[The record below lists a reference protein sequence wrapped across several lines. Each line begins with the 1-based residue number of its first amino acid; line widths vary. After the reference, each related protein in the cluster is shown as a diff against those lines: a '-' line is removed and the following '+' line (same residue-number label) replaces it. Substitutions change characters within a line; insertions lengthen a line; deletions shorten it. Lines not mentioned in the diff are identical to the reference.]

1 MRTENSVSI
10 ERIRRT
16 LPNIPTSPG
25 VYIMKDAE
33 DRTIYVGKAKNL
45 RNRVRSYFSG
55 EKDPKTAVLVGRVDA
70 IETVVTRN
78 EYEALLL
85 ENNLIKKWNPRYNI
99 NLKDGKTYPVIRVT
113 NEDYPRVFKTRSMI
127 QDGSVYFGPFTNVRH
142 IDTYLELIER
152 IYPLRKCRGPIK
164 KREHPC
170 LYYHLGR
177 CAAVC
182 AGKTDKKEYDRRVA
196 GIKKMLSGETTDLRA
211 DLQSRMEQAA
221 ANMQYERAAE
231 YRDTIRA
238 LDSVEAEQQVVDFDP
253 ETRDYVGYAS
263 HEQLGTFVVF
273 QMRAGKLLS
282 SDMFRTDVFDTEVED
297 LTQFIVRYYEA
308 KKSVP
313 ARLFVPVPV
322 DEETLQAFFRDAHGA
337 EVRIA
342 LPEETRDRS
351 IINMAR
357 ENARQDIEKRIRER
371 GNVPALEELARVL
384 ELPNVP
390 LRIEGF
396 DIAHV
401 GGKHPVASMVSFL
414 NGIPNKAE
422 YRRYHVRGLEGKIDD
437 YEAMR
442 EIVARRYTR
451 VLNERK
457 DRPDLIVVDGGKG
470 QVAAVK
476 EILNSLGLDD
486 TPLLGLAKQNEEIF
500 LPARAEP
507 VNLPEGSPPLR
518 LLQHVRDESHR
529 FATSFRARMQQKEI
543 SASTLERVP
552 GIGPKRSKQILQAFG
567 GLETVAETPP
577 DMIAKT
583 VGITEE
589 KARQVRTVARAGL
602 EEAAEE
608 ASSREGSDEEVLD
621 QEGSDQETDEATR
634 GPGAERSDDPGD
646 SGGTAI
652 S

>member
-1 MRTENSVSI
+1 MVNENSATI
-10 ERIRRT
+10 ERIRSS
-16 LPNIPTSPG
+16 LPNIATSPG
-25 VYIMKDAE
+25 VYIMKDA
-33 DRTIYVGKAKNL
+33 DGRVIYVGKAKNL

-55 EKDPKTAVLVGRVDA
+55 DKDPKTAVLVSRVDT

-113 NEDYPRVFKTRSMI
+113 NEAYPRVFKTRTMV
-127 QDGSVYFGPFTNVRH
+127 QDGSSYYGPFTNVGH
-142 IDTYLELIER
+142 IETYLELIER

-164 KREHPC
+164 ARAHPC

-182 AGKTDKKEYDRRVA
+182 AGMTGKETYDKRVA
-196 GIKKMLSGETTDLRA
+196 GVKKLLSGETAEIRKDI
-211 DLQSRMEQAA
+211 QKRMEKAA
-221 ANMQYERAAE
+221 QQQEYERAAE
-231 YRDTIRA
+231 YRDIIRA

-253 ETRDYVGYAS
+253 ETRDYVGFAS

-282 SDMFRTDVFDTEVED
+282 SDTFRSDVFDSDAED
-297 LTQFIVRYYEA
+297 LAQFVVQYYEA

-313 ARLFVPVPV
+313 SRLYLPIQV
-322 DEETLQAFFRDAHGA
+322 DVDTLRTFFAETHGA
-337 EVRIA
+337 DVSIS
-342 LPEETRDRS
+342 LPEERRDQS
-351 IINMAR
+351 IINMAM

-384 ELPNVP
+384 ELPGVP

-422 YRRYHVRGLEGKIDD
+422 YRRYHVKGLEGRIDD
-437 YEAMR
+437 FDAMR
-442 EIVARRYTR
+442 EVVARRYTR
-451 VLNERK
+451 VLNERR
-457 DRPDLIVVDGGKG
+457 DRPDLILVDGGKG
-470 QVAAVK
+470 QVSATK
-476 EILNSLGLDD
+476 EILDSLGLEN
-486 TPLLGLAKQNEEIF
+486 TPILGLAKKNEEIF
-500 LPARAEP
+500 LPSRNEP
-507 VNLPEGSPPLR
+507 VTLPEGSPPLR
-518 LLQHVRDESHR
+518 LLQHVRDEAHR
-529 FATSFRARMQQKEI
+529 FATSFRSRMQQKEI
-543 SASTLERVP
+543 SVSTLERVP
-552 GIGPKRSKQILQAFG
+552 GIGNKRSRRILQAFG

-583 VGITEE
+583 VGIPEE
-589 KARQVRTVARAGL
+589 KARQVKAVAQAGV
-602 EEAAEE
+602 EEAAE
-608 ASSREGSDEEVLD
+608 AGDDPDQDPD
-621 QEGSDQETDEATR
+621 QEATDET
-634 GPGAERSDDPGD
+634 ESD
-646 SGGTAI
+646 GGEAI

>member
-1 MRTENSVSI
+1 
-10 ERIRRT
+10 
-16 LPNIPTSPG
+16 
-25 VYIMKDAE
+25 MKDAD

-55 EKDPKTAVLVGRVDA
+55 EKDPKTSLLVARVND
-70 IETVVTRN
+70 IETLVTRN

-113 NEDYPRVFKTRSMI
+113 NEEYPRVFKTRSMI
-127 QDGSVYFGPFTNVRH
+127 QDGSIYFGPFTNVGH

-152 IYPLRKCRGPIK
+152 IYPLRKCRRPVK

-182 AGKTDKKEYDRRVA
+182 AGKTDKEEYDRRVE
-196 GIKKMLSGETTDLRA
+196 GIKKLLSGKTADLRR
-211 DLQSRMEQAA
+211 DLQQKMERAA
-221 ANMQYERAAE
+221 AEMQYERAAE

-238 LDSVEAEQQVVDFDP
+238 LDSVETEQQVVDFDP

-282 SDMFRTDVFDTEVED
+282 SDMFRSDVFDTDVED

-313 ARLFVPVPV
+313 ARLFVPVQV
-322 DEETLQAFFRDAHGA
+322 DHETLQTFFRDTHDA
-337 EVRIA
+337 EVQIT
-342 LPEETRDRS
+342 LPQEKRDQS
-351 IINMAR
+351 IINMVK

-371 GNVPALEELARVL
+371 GNLPALEELTRVL
-384 ELPNVP
+384 ELARVP

-437 YEAMR
+437 FEAMR
-442 EIVARRYTR
+442 EVIARRYTR
-451 VLNERK
+451 ILNEKK
-457 DRPDLIVVDGGKG
+457 DRPDLIVLDGGKG
-470 QVAAVK
+470 QVSAGK
-476 EILNSLGLDD
+476 EILDSLGLED

-500 LPARAEP
+500 LPHRAEP
-507 VNLPEGSPPLR
+507 VSLPEGSPPLR
-518 LLQHVRDESHR
+518 LLQHIRDESHR
-529 FATSFRARMQQKEI
+529 FATTFRARMQQKEI
-543 SASTLERVP
+543 SVSTLERVP

-602 EEAAEE
+602 EEAA
-608 ASSREGSDEEVLD
+608 D
-621 QEGSDQETDEATR
+621 QENDEATR
-634 GPGAERSDDPGD
+634 DED
-646 SGGTAI
+646 SGGTEI